1 MRIARSIAALFMLGL
16 PVLAFAITSIV
27 DTFDNT
33 NRAPEPET
41 LALLAGA
48 AVAWGIVR
56 WIRRK

>member
-1 MRIARSIAALFMLGL
+1 MRIARYIAALSMIAMPALS
-16 PVLAFAITSIV
+16 FATVIDDTS
-27 DTFDNT
+27 
-33 NRAPEPET
+33 NRVPEPET

>member
-1 MRIARSIAALFMLGL
+1 MRIARYIAALSMIAMPALS
-16 PVLAFAITSIV
+16 FAITV
-27 DTFDNT
+27 DGI

>member
-1 MRIARSIAALFMLGL
+1 MTRVIAAMLLFGL
-16 PVLAFAITSIV
+16 PALSLAQ
-27 DTFDNT
+27 DNT

-48 AVAWGIVR
+48 AVAWGVVR

>member
-1 MRIARSIAALFMLGL
+1 MARIIVATLLFGL
-16 PVLAFAITSIV
+16 PALSFADFTVGGDTSSRV
-27 DTFDNT
+27 
-33 NRAPEPET
+33 PEPET

>member
-1 MRIARSIAALFMLGL
+1 MRIARSIALLFT
-16 PVLAFAITSIV
+16 LAMPTLSFAFV
-27 DTFDNT
+27 DGVQ
-33 NRAPEPET
+33 RAPEPET